1 MKIKKLFTLLLFFS
15 SLQAFG
21 QFTLVKKT
29 DKKLE
34 PIILANGDWM
44 LVSENSVGYKLKS
57 LTLYKSDL
65 SIYKT
70 VSIPQVFPH
79 DTINCDVNNC
89 DDNSIFLSS
98 VDILGDNSGK
108 DFTFTDNFFNSDS
121 KIEII
126 LTYRSR
132 KIGVHNKE
140 TILIINEDSQE
151 VMRFYSP
158 RSIIKISYWKYLN
171 VEISLGINS
180 FETKMYSIP
189 GNLPCL
195 SSCNQ
200 KPASISPIDPSN
212 AVNKLSIEG
221 FPNPTSEKITLAYT
235 LPKGSSYGTIR
246 LYSQTGTLV
255 KEFKVSDQFDHLE
268 LPVAD
273 YAAGTYFY
281 ELQVD
286 GNSSGGKK
294 MLVVH

>member
-1 MKIKKLFTLLLFFS
+1 MKKLITLILVLSAWNSFAQLTFVKETNIGAKPFLL
-15 SLQAFG
+15 
-21 QFTLVKKT
+21 T
-29 DKKLE
+29 
-34 PIILANGDWM
+34 NGEWM
-44 LVSENSVGYKLKS
+44 LYNNGQSIYELSNIKTKNINLF
-57 LTLYKSDL
+57 KSDL
-65 SIYKT
+65 SLYK
-70 VSIPQVFPH
+70 VISIPQIFPH
-79 DTINCDVNNC
+79 DTVDFDYNEIK
-89 DDNSIFLSS
+89 LSS
-98 VDILGDNSGK
+98 LEVVGYNSDNN
-108 DFTFTDNFFNSDS
+108 FIFTDNFFNTDS
-121 KIEII
+121 KIEFVIV
-126 LTYRSR
+126 YRSVKTGKYR
-132 KIGVHNKE
+132 KE
-140 TILIINEDSQE
+140 TKIVFNEDAQE
-151 VMRFYSP
+151 
-158 RSIIKISYWKYLN
+158 IIKFSSSLNGFIDMSFWKYLN
-171 VEISLGINS
+171 IVFGIYNS
-180 FETKMYSIP
+180 NPEKTKIYSVP
-189 GNLPCL
+189 GNLPCP

-235 LPKGSSYGTIR
+235 LPKGSPYGTIR

>member
-1 MKIKKLFTLLLFFS
+1 MKKLITLILVLSAWNSFAQ
-15 SLQAFG
+15 L
-21 QFTLVKKT
+21 TLVKEIEVNKANPILLSNGNIKFYT
-29 DKKLE
+29 SNKNFNGSKILSLDLFNDDLSFYKKIEISQTFPFDTTGLE
-34 PIILANGDWM
+34 EVWL
-44 LVSENSVGYKLKS
+44 SLKS
-57 LTLYKSDL
+57 IDDISG
-65 SIYKT
+65 
-70 VSIPQVFPH
+70 
-79 DTINCDVNNC
+79 NNYY
-89 DDNSIFLSS
+89 
-98 VDILGDNSGK
+98 
-108 DFTFTDNFFNSDS
+108 FTDNFFNLDNKLEFILSYFGS
-121 KIEII
+121 KTVNGARKYYQVVIIANEEGKEIHRFTN
-126 LTYRSR
+126 LNTVYE
-132 KIGVHNKE
+132 G
-140 TILIINEDSQE
+140 LG
-151 VMRFYSP
+151 MRFS
-158 RSIIKISYWKYLN
+158 KYLSVTFN
-171 VEISLGINS
+171 NKTQL
-180 FETKMYSIP
+180 YSVP
-189 GNLPCL
+189 GNFPCP

-255 KEFKVSDQFDHLE
+255 KEFKVTDQFDHLE